1 MSNSDIYLKEI
12 VKKFDFIQGIWITDF
27 EGALLMGEVRE
38 SDGQPDSEEKERY
51 LKLKISISFLFNSA
65 IDQIMKIEK
74 WNFKSLLTIYDEHTI
89 FQFRLSK
96 SIFVHFLCDSD
107 NFNYGI
113 INEISNEFKSKLIQ
127 FDKEVEKLVQNT
139 EA

>member
-12 VKKFDFIQGIWITDF
+12 IKKFDFIQGIWITDF

-38 SDGQPDSEEKERY
+38 SEGRNDTEEKERN

-65 IDQIMKIEK
+65 IDQMMKIEK
-74 WNFKSLLTIYDEHTI
+74 WNFKSLLTIYENHTI

-96 SIFVHFLCDSD
+96 SIFVHFLCDS
-107 NFNYGI
+107 NTFNNGI
-113 INEISNEFKSKLIQ
+113 INDISNEFRSKLIQ
-127 FDKEVEKLVQNT
+127 FDKDVEKLVQNT